1 MATRTWKA
9 PSWSRPEPYFLTSDP
24 STPRTMSPSTPLLRP
39 LPNMTLDASRTATL
53 VAVRTAVLVIVVP
66 IESLRRDGTLGSGA
80 DAGGLASRRRGRGLG
95 GSAGSGCGVR
105 PRAHAP

>member
-39 LPNMTLDASRTATL
+39 LPNMALDASRTATL

-66 IESLRRDGTLGSGA
+66 IESLRRPGTLGSGA
-80 DAGGLASRRRGRGLG
+80 DAGGFAPRRRGPPPG
-95 GSAGSGCGVR
+95 GPAGAGFGI
-105 PRAHAP
+105 PP